1 MIKTFENFD
10 QLQSF
15 VTRKGYVDTQALYDM
30 SAKQYH
36 LANRLSIER
45 MTTFENYL
53 KELLI
58 GKDVV
63 FDGWNVQ
70 GVDTPNIGEE
80 KTFFIK
86 VKNVHITKTGNN
98 ISAIYF
104 IDDEDNVYRSRCSG
118 TRIIDKEKEE
128 EIRRKKEEIRLK
140 NLEFDPYDE
149 ENWGEEY
156 ESKNYIQRQ

>member
-70 GVDTPNIGEE
+70 GVDMPNIGEE
-80 KTFFIK
+80 KTFSIR

-98 ISAIYF
+98 ISAIYL
-104 IDDEDNVYRSRCSG
+104 IDDEDNVYYSRCSG
-118 TRIIDKEKEE
+118 IRIVDKEREKELKLKHLE
-128 EIRRKKEEIRLK
+128 E
-140 NLEFDPYDE
+140 DPYGE
-149 ENWGEEY
+149 EDWEEY